1 MTQTVNSSLSRRDAR
16 RREQVAVFSIAEYS
30 FVISAASI
38 QEIRNTDSLGGTVV
52 DLDRPVLRKVR
63 HIVERDA
70 RSYYVVSGYEHFHL
84 PPSRPT
90 TVLIL
95 RDAPVAVL
103 VDRIEEMAE
112 MRVLLAL
119 PQSFRGEERTWYRGL
134 HRRSRNFD
142 ALDSSLPKGFS
153 CGRRSRPA
161 HAGDIHVA
169 AELAAH
175 RGRLDSREG
184 SRSQ

>member
-1 MTQTVNSSLSRRDAR
+1 MTHPVSSSLAPHDNRRT
-16 RREQVAVFSIAEYS
+16 EHVAVFSIAQYR
-30 FVISAASI
+30 FAISAASV
-38 QEIRNTDSLGGTVV
+38 QEIRSTDSLGGTVV

-70 RSYYVVSGYEHFHL
+70 RSYYVVSGCEHFHL

-95 RDAPVAVL
+95 RGSPVAVL

-119 PQSFRGEERTWYRGL
+119 PQSFHGEECTWYRGL
-134 HRRSRNFD
+134 TV
-142 ALDSSLPKGFS
+142 LDRKVLPVANPLGFLT
-153 CGRRSRPA
+153 
-161 HAGDIHVA
+161 AG
-169 AELAAH
+169 ELQNLEEQNPGLLKTA
-175 RGRLDSREG
+175 GTPLQEG
-184 SRSQ
+184 ERA

>member
-1 MTQTVNSSLSRRDAR
+1 MTQPVNSSLSRRDAR

-134 HRRSRNFD
+134 TVLDRKVLPVANPLGFLTTRELQQIEEQNPGL
-142 ALDSSLPKGFS
+142 LDSASMRK
-153 CGRRSRPA
+153 
-161 HAGDIHVA
+161 
-169 AELAAH
+169 E
-175 RGRLDSREG
+175 RE
-184 SRSQ
+184 RV

>member
-1 MTQTVNSSLSRRDAR
+1 MTQPVSSSPMPRDTR
-16 RREQVAVFSIAEYS
+16 RREQVAVFSIADYS
-30 FVISAASI
+30 FAISAASI
-38 QEIRNTDSLGGTVV
+38 QEIRSTDSLGGTVV

-95 RDAPVAVL
+95 RSAPVAVL

-119 PQSFRGEERTWYRGL
+119 PQSFRGEERTWYRG
-134 HRRSRNFD
+134 FTV
-142 ALDSSLPKGFS
+142 LDRKVLPVANPLGFLT
-153 CGRRSRPA
+153 
-161 HAGDIHVA
+161 AGELQRLEEQNPGLLQTATA
-169 AELAAH
+169 ARHE
-175 RGRLDSREG
+175 RE
-184 SRSQ
+184 RV

>member
-1 MTQTVNSSLSRRDAR
+1 MTQPVNSNLTPRDTR

-30 FVISAASI
+30 FVISAASV
-38 QEIRNTDSLGGTVV
+38 QEIRSTDSLGGSVV

-70 RSYYVVSGYEHFHL
+70 RSYYVVSGCEHFHL
-84 PPSRPT
+84 PQSRPT

-95 RDAPVAVL
+95 RNAPVAVL

-134 HRRSRNFD
+134 TVMDRKV
-142 ALDSSLPKGFS
+142 LPVANPLGFLT
-153 CGRRSRPA
+153 A
-161 HAGDIHVA
+161 HELQQLEEQNPGLLQAAAGMRD
-169 AELAAH
+169 E
-175 RGRLDSREG
+175 RE
-184 SRSQ
+184 RV

>member
-1 MTQTVNSSLSRRDAR
+1 MTQPVNSSLTPRDAR
-16 RREQVAVFSIAEYS
+16 RREQVAVFSIGEYS
-30 FVISAASI
+30 FAISAASV
-38 QEIRNTDSLGGTVV
+38 QEIRSTDGLGGTVV
-52 DLDRPVLRKVR
+52 ELDRPVLRKVR

-95 RDAPVAVL
+95 RNAPVAVL

-119 PQSFRGEERTWYRGL
+119 PQSFLGEERTWYRGL
-134 HRRSRNFD
+134 TVLERRVLPVANPLGFLTARELQQLEEQNPGLLQSAPAMRNE
-142 ALDSSLPKGFS
+142 
-153 CGRRSRPA
+153 RQR
-161 HAGDIHVA
+161 V
-169 AELAAH
+169 
-175 RGRLDSREG
+175 
-184 SRSQ
+184 

>member
-1 MTQTVNSSLSRRDAR
+1 MTQAVNSSLSRRDTR
-16 RREQVAVFSIAEYS
+16 RREQVAVFSIAEFS

-52 DLDRPVLRKVR
+52 ELDRPVLRKVR

-112 MRVLLAL
+112 MPVLLAL
-119 PQSFRGEERTWYRGL
+119 PQSFRGEERIWYRGL
-134 HRRSRNFD
+134 TV
-142 ALDSSLPKGFS
+142 LDRKVLPVANPLGFLTT
-153 CGRRSRPA
+153 R
-161 HAGDIHVA
+161 
-169 AELAAH
+169 ELQQIEEQNPGLLESASM
-175 RGRLDSREG
+175 RKERE
-184 SRSQ
+184 RV

>member
-1 MTQTVNSSLSRRDAR
+1 MTQPVNSSLSRRDAR
-16 RREQVAVFSIAEYS
+16 RREQVAVFSIAKYS
-30 FVISAASI
+30 FVISAASV

-52 DLDRPVLRKVR
+52 ELNHPVLRKVR

-134 HRRSRNFD
+134 TV
-142 ALDSSLPKGFS
+142 LDRKVLPVANPLGFLTA
-153 CGRRSRPA
+153 R
-161 HAGDIHVA
+161 
-169 AELAAH
+169 ELQQIEEQNPGLLESASM
-175 RGRLDSREG
+175 RKERE
-184 SRSQ
+184 RV